1 MNKSNVNSQLLLA
14 KIIADSLEEN
24 NILNQSDQLILD
36 EWLDLDQE
44 NKLLYEQFKNEDNIR
59 NKYLQY
65 ESIDLEKAKK
75 QVLAKVRKRKASSIR
90 SLILKYASAAV
101 VAFGVVYF
109 YSINEKS
116 EIPVSNTLEISDEV
130 ITLQLENGDIEI
142 INQEGEQVVRDNKGS
157 IVGTQK
163 GTNLVYKKELTTE
176 ELVYSTVNVPYGK
189 KLQVELSDGTIVHVN
204 AGSSLKY
211 PVQFNQDQNR
221 QVFVKGEAYFE
232 VTEDKDHPFVVTM
245 NNRNIRVLGT
255 KFNVS
260 SFDDDENIST
270 VLVEGSVRLYSAAEN
285 YSLANSTA
293 LKVGYLA
300 CWNKSDQQMSLEEV
314 DTRIYTAWIN
324 GKMIFKNTSFKSIRK
339 KLERKYNVEIIN
351 NNKILDEN
359 LYNASF
365 DVETIEQVLNT
376 FSENFAINY
385 TIANNQIIIN

>member
-1 MNKSNVNSQLLLA
+1 MNNSNVNSQLLLA

-24 NILNQSDQLILD
+24 KILTESEQLILD

-44 NKLLYEQFKNEDNIR
+44 NKLLYEQFKNKDNIR

-65 ESIDLEKAKK
+65 ESIDLDKAKK
-75 QVLAKVRKRKASSIR
+75 QVFAKVRKRKTSRFR

-101 VAFGVVYF
+101 VTFGVVYF

-116 EIPVSNTLEISDEV
+116 KISLSNTLEISDEV

-376 FSENFAINY
+376 FSENFAIDY

>member
-324 GKMIFKNTSFKSIRK
+324 GKMIFKNISFKSIRK